1 MDILRRLDGTGCFP
15 GRGETWGGDIKLPG
29 LVAAIVGM
37 PLAPI
42 ALTIGVMIG
51 GSYALFLVV
60 TGLRD
65 MNGYIPY
72 AVMISTGG
80 CALMTCKSLLL
91 PAWFGRSRASAQAW

>member
-1 MDILRRLDGTGCFP
+1 MVLAASLGAGKL
-15 GRGETWGGDIKLPG
+15 GGGDIKLAG

-72 AVMISTGG
+72 GVAISTGG

-91 PAWFGRSRASAQAW
+91 PAWFGRGRASAQAW